1 MQREDYITQFQ
12 TECYLPA
19 ATAAMNRFMVSYTD
33 HAKEIHK
40 TVVGQFDAFFRC
52 IVRLQ
57 DRKLMDD
64 VHSVAI
70 SFPYSS
76 LLCGN
81 PCMIFEV
88 YPDFPFFAPK
98 LVQEI
103 FSAPWIFPD
112 WNEFYEDLL
121 RRTQKLS
128 LGTVVR
134 PPFIK
139 STMWDTAR
147 YILHLVSTFV
157 KTQMVDV
164 ELLPSFHSMR
174 KADTF
179 RVTFG
184 EYMDWQRL
192 IYAQLPPIDIFNCE
206 EFESLSYR
214 KFRSAVYEDKVFEN
228 LELDDARFISCIFK
242 NCLFKN
248 SKFRDAKFEGC
259 DFEGCRFE
267 QVRLDGARFSGSK
280 LYDVEMSGI
289 KTNCMVPD
297 PDTILGGFTTTD
309 FVNCFLENVAI
320 TDSDYSASQF
330 QGCQAKNLTSDTSE
344 LSSSL
349 EQLLTQKQG
358 GVEDG
363 LL

>member
-1 MQREDYITQFQ
+1 MQREEYIAQFQ
-12 TECYLPA
+12 SECYLPA
-19 ATAAMNRFMVSYTD
+19 ASTAMNRIMASYTD
-33 HAKEIHK
+33 NAEQIHK
-40 TVVGQFDAFFRC
+40 TVVGQFDVFFRC
-52 IVRLQ
+52 ITRLQ
-57 DRKLMDD
+57 ERNLMDA
-64 VHSVAI
+64 VHSVAL

-81 PCMIFEV
+81 PCMMFEV
-88 YPDFPFFAPK
+88 YPDFPFFASK

-121 RRTQKLS
+121 CRTQKLG
-128 LGTVVR
+128 LAAVVR
-134 PPFIK
+134 PPYIK

-147 YILHLVSTFV
+147 YVLHFVSTFV
-157 KTQMVDV
+157 KAQMVDV
-164 ELLPSFHSMR
+164 EHLPSFHTMR

-206 EFESLSYR
+206 DHEPLSFR
-214 KFRSAVYEDKVFEN
+214 VFRSAVYEDKIFEN
-228 LELDDARFISCIFK
+228 LELDDARFESCVFRNCSFK
-242 NCLFKN
+242 G
-248 SKFRDAKFEGC
+248 SKLRDAKFDGC
-259 DFEGCRFE
+259 DFESCRFE

-280 LYDVEMSGI
+280 LQNIEMSEI
-289 KTNCMVPD
+289 KTNCMIPD

-309 FVNCFLENVAI
+309 FVNCFLENLSI
-320 TDSDYSASQF
+320 TKSDCSASQF
-330 QGCQAKNLTSDTSE
+330 QGCQAKNLTANASK

-349 EQLLTQKQG
+349 ELLLAQG
-358 GVEDG
+358 
-363 LL
+363 